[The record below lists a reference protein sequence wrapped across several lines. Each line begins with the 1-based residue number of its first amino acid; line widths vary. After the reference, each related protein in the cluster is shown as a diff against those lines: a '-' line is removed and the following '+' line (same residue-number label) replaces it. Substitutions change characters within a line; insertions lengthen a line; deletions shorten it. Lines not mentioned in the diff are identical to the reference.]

1 MKPGLLSRFDFA
13 MRSTT
18 PFMLTVLLVVLGAV
32 PLRIPD
38 FATVSPLL
46 SLMAVYHWSIYRPD
60 LLPAWAVFV
69 VGLMQ
74 DALTGLPFGINALVF
89 LAVHMAVLSQH
100 VFFTGKSFAIIWI
113 GFAMVC
119 GGAMLMMWILVSA
132 FYAQTFSILGASLQF
147 LVTLGAFPVLS
158 LLMTYWQRRFLGE
171 T

>member
-18 PFMLTVLLVVLGAV
+18 PFILTVLLVVLGAV
-32 PLRIPD
+32 PMRIPD
-38 FATVSPLL
+38 FAIVSPLL

-60 LLPAWAVFV
+60 LLPAWAVFT

-74 DALTGLPFGINALVF
+74 DALTGMPFGINALVF
-89 LAVHMAVLSQH
+89 LAVHMTVLSQQI
-100 VFFTGKSFAIIWI
+100 FFTGKSFTIIWI

-119 GGAMLMMWILVSA
+119 GAAMVMTWVLISA
-132 FYAQTFSILGASLQF
+132 FHAQAFSVLGTSLQF
-147 LVTLGAFPVLS
+147 LVTVGAFPVLS
-158 LLMTYWQRRFLGE
+158 LLMTYWQRRFLIE